1 MRCFSSKN
9 CKVVVSILRKRL
21 PDRSVYFHR
30 LRTNSPKGIHNML
43 VKVCID
49 EMSSSYTS
57 DRAVGDWNDD
67 SDETYLLVGGT
78 LLTGGAWQNVPGA
91 RINPPQ

>member
-1 MRCFSSKN
+1 
-9 CKVVVSILRKRL
+9 
-21 PDRSVYFHR
+21 
-30 LRTNSPKGIHNML
+30 ML